1 MGFLTNF
8 RPIFALLTPVDNSL
22 TLFMVGIMVTR
33 YHVLEKHKNI
43 MTNSIILELLQCK

>member
-8 RPIFALLTPVDNSL
+8 RPIFALLTPDDNSL

-33 YHVLEKHKNI
+33 YHVLEKQKYIDKFNNFRI
-43 MTNSIILELLQCK
+43 TSL